1 MISFSEIETTSKR
14 ASKAAGFSW
23 GIAEE
28 IGKSIKSLELFG
40 LPGIIN
46 LNLYLKRIK
55 KRHPKKIKKIEKI
68 EKENKTEDKELCPIY
83 SGVAF
88 LDRCMEL
95 EKLQSL
101 KFYNVSYPLLMLPF
115 ISRASEIMSKKILIQ
130 YDNASFL
137 LNFDKSIF
145 SKNINKQAQPLTKV
159 LNIEFVENKNSFSE
173 QDWKELYKLSEET
186 FVDESDAS
194 KIKAA
199 GAGLTDND

>member
-1 MISFSEIETTSKR
+1 MSFSEIETTSKR

-23 GIAEE
+23 GVAEE
-28 IGKSIKSLELFG
+28 IGKSVRSLELFG

-46 LNLYLKRIK
+46 LNTYLKKIK
-55 KRHPKKIKKIEKI
+55 KKHPKKIEKI

-88 LDRCMEL
+88 LDRCLEL
-95 EKLQSL
+95 EKLTSL
-101 KFYNVSYPLLMLPF
+101 KFYNVNYPLLMIPF
-115 ISRASEIMSKKILIQ
+115 ISRASEIMSKKILVQ
-130 YDNASFL
+130 YDNTSFL

-145 SKNINKQAQPLTKV
+145 SKNIDKQTQSQVNV
-159 LNIEFVENKNSFSE
+159 LSIEFIENKNSFSE

-186 FVDESDAS
+186 FVDESNSS

>member
-1 MISFSEIETTSKR
+1 MRSFSEIDTTAKR

-28 IGKSIKSLELFG
+28 VGKSIRSLELFG

-46 LNLYLKRIK
+46 LNNYLKKIK
-55 KRHPKKIKKIEKI
+55 QKHPKKIEKI
-68 EKENKTEDKELCPIY
+68 EKENKTGDKELCPIY

-88 LDRCMEL
+88 LDRCLEL
-95 EKLQSL
+95 EKLKSI

-115 ISRASEIMSKKILIQ
+115 ISRASEIMSKKILVQ

-145 SKNINKQAQPLTKV
+145 SRNINKQAQPLGNIV
-159 LNIEFVENKNSFSE
+159 SIEFIKNKNSFSE

-186 FVDESDAS
+186 FVDESDSS
-194 KIKAA
+194 KTKAA